1 MIDLS
6 QARSLAP
13 GNCIAEAPCQ
23 VIKNAKFCA
32 TPGKCSVRRSS
43 IFSCLTSVTGV
54 GREEHSATVQAGS

>member
-23 VIKNAKFCA
+23 VIKDAKFCA
-32 TPGKCSVRRSS
+32 TPASAPY
-43 IFSCLTSVTGV
+43 
-54 GREEHSATVQAGS
+54 EEAPSLVVSLL